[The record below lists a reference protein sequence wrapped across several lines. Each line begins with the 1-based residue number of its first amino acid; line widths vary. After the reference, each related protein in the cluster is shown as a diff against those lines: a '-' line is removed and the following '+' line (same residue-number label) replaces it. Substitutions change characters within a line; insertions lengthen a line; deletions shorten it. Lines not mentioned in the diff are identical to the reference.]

1 MILLFN
7 YKINKMIEYTKQET
21 EFKKLHKKLLD
32 LLLFELASDFSS
44 VFYKYGHERYIDGAN
59 MVNEINNL

>member
-1 MILLFN
+1 
-7 YKINKMIEYTKQET
+7 MIEYTQTEL

-32 LLLFELASDFSS
+32 LLLFELASDLSS
-44 VFYKYGHERYIDGAN
+44 AFYKYGHESYIDGAN

>member
-1 MILLFN
+1 MN
-7 YKINKMIEYTKQET
+7 YTRTEL

-44 VFYKYGHERYIDGAN
+44 AFYKYGHENYIDGAN
-59 MVNEINNL
+59 MVNQINNL